1 VDHWSPTK
9 PSPQEIYERLFR
21 NKELIC
27 LRIKWTGGGAH
38 FTTIRGCT
46 DPSVGGPFIVST
58 SDTLEGF
65 SGSTLSYDDF
75 RLKYHIGGER
85 KATYWTSGRF
95 APARSCGFAESV
107 ALDVNRNGN
116 SVSLQSRDGDLPRSV
131 GKVDR
136 LMKTLAWDA
145 EAVVG
150 KGVAGG
156 IGIDDAAT
164 ASWSI
169 RQLDSCFSARDCLT
183 RLQVR
188 YRGRPRRV
196 MAPGAPMRIAALL
209 CNRYCEGRATWRV
222 GQ

>member
-1 VDHWSPTK
+1 LVADE

-27 LRIKWTGGGAH
+27 LRIKWTGGGVH

-136 LMKTLAWDA
+136 LMKTLAWDT

-156 IGIDDAAT
+156 IGIDDAGNCLLVHSTAGQLFFRTGLLDAAT
-164 ASWSI
+164 GTISWQAETSYGTG
-169 RQLDSCFSARDCLT
+169 SANAN
-183 RLQVR
+183 
-188 YRGRPRRV
+188 RRSTV
-196 MAPGAPMRIAALL
+196 
-209 CNRYCEGRATWRV
+209 
-222 GQ
+222 

>member
-27 LRIKWTGGGAH
+27 LRIKWIGGGSSFH
-38 FTTIRGCT
+38 HDPWLHR
-46 DPSVGGPFIVST
+46 PSVGGPFIVST

-75 RLKYHIGGER
+75 SLKYHIGGEW

-107 ALDVNRNGN
+107 ALDVNNNGN
-116 SVSLQSRDGDLPRSV
+116 SVSLRSRDGDLLCSV

-156 IGIDDAAT
+156 IGIDDAGNCLLVH
-164 ASWSI
+164 SI
-169 RQLDSCFSARDCLT
+169 ELAWQL
-183 RLQVR
+183 
-188 YRGRPRRV
+188 RGSNRP
-196 MAPGAPMRIAALL
+196 ITKHL
-209 CNRYCEGRATWRV
+209 
-222 GQ
+222 